1 MRLTIFGSKKDIMQ
15 KLKYYLF
22 IFGAIAFASC
32 SDEVVSDHS
41 SPFLNGSEKTPLE
54 VTALLESGSQSQTRA
69 TDMSFENGDQFVAY
83 LRHVTWDGNT
93 GVRTSVAADQAPLL
107 VTFTKGS
114 ETMSSYTSEIY
125 PIGLGG
131 QEGLGITSTNTQQTS
146 DLTASHSLFWD
157 DFSNSASAE
166 TDLRTDGHYLESF
179 YGYCYNGGAPTTSLT
194 SETGELGWTVSA
206 AQDNVPT
213 GTEKSN
219 FQKSDLLWSAEQY
232 PVKYTHNVDGRPSL
246 TLPYTHAM
254 SKVTIELVLNEGF
267 DVYPADNTNAGKAIA
282 FGENNT
288 TPTLY
293 ANRVTTTTAPTYTHS
308 TIVATGDD
316 ARIQMRLANDE
327 VVTNGVSNKTRVY
340 EAIIAPTVMK
350 NGQKLAE
357 VTVDGNRYDIGL
369 TDEILNPTT
378 VTNNW
383 SSKLNAYTVSDDNP
397 KVVAKT
403 STSGGYSVG
412 NGGITLAGVNYRI
425 RVELNKQ
432 KSGVTAYITDWNDVS
447 ASTKG
452 TISFNADVVTSDVL
466 DATTEVKNG
475 SFDLWRSTRNS
486 TETDYDSNETE
497 DGINKASTYEYNDNK
512 WQAKAGQNLYW
523 KDQSTSY
530 YFRAL
535 ATAASYDSDGKVTSL
550 KAPSTETDATP
561 ASITTAKQGIDLL
574 WAETSRHKAKDA
586 NGNPIHNTQT
596 NTEKVYEAGEAIDPR
611 TGDVPLTF
619 THAMSKITVTLQ
631 TSSVPEEHVDISGA
645 KISIINLYDQG
656 TISVMNG
663 AISNLST
670 STDEPMTIKDVPVD
684 NMKDYLVVPQSLTHY
699 YDGNTL
705 TERTSTPVFY
715 SADQLTAIYSNGSS
729 LAPEG
734 ETRTDYYYLTSKLH
748 AVPDEY
754 YSSEEVKTHNRTL
767 DGHKNIGDIRV
778 PGKDAVY
785 YTAEEFISGNIHK
798 KFTQEQFDLLGDPEH
813 PDYKKAKLKSEAKD
827 PDFFK
832 NLSEFYGHIDSEQKY
847 NELPESFRLKTNADG
862 DNQATYYLYDEF
874 KDPNNSQIFTER
886 LSRLDEQYKVKSPA
900 KEAEY
905 YNYEE
910 YTTLDGI
917 INNDMFDALPAVLKI
932 KEAAVPPILYTIQE
946 EVDEDNE
953 KLPGA
958 IHTTDIKIPAHYV
971 LPDNETPRTTNLT
984 PHAPGSL
991 QTIGNKIMLYV
1002 YLSDGITRYSAE
1014 LSKCLQTTTDSE
1026 GNTTNGDAVETWE
1039 SNHHYTYTITLAK
1052 EKISFRALVED
1063 WEVKNV
1069 GGNAT
1074 LDWD

>member
-83 LRHVTWDGNT
+83 LRHVTWNGEN
-93 GVRTSVAADQAPLL
+93 SVPRASVEADKAPLL

-114 ETMSSYTSEIY
+114 ASMTAYSNEIR

-131 QEGLGITSTNTQQTS
+131 QEGLGIKPGNTQQTS
-146 DLTASHSLFWD
+146 DLTSSTSLYWD
-157 DFSNSASAE
+157 DFSNSASAD
-166 TDLRTDGHYLESF
+166 TDLRTDGHYLESY
-179 YGYCYNGGAPTTSLT
+179 YGYCYNGSPALGESGTSIT
-194 SETGELGWTVSA
+194 SALNPVEGILGWSVQA
-206 AQDNVPT
+206 DQ
-213 GTEKSN
+213 SN
-219 FQKSDLLWSAEQY
+219 GIKTSDLLWSAEQTPIQY
-232 PVKYTHNVDGRPSL
+232 SHNVDRPSL
-246 TLPYTHAM
+246 ILPYTHAM

-267 DVYPADNTNAGKAIA
+267 DVYPASDANAGKAKA

-288 TPTLY
+288 TPKLY

-308 TIVATGDD
+308 TTVATGID
-316 ARIQMRLANDE
+316 ASIKMRLAEDE
-327 VVTNGVSNKTRVY
+327 VVENGVSNKTRVY

-350 NGQKLAE
+350 KGQKLAE

-383 SSKLNAYTVSDDNP
+383 SSKLNSYTESVDNP

-403 STSGGYSVG
+403 SGGYSEE

-432 KSGVTAYITDWNDVS
+432 KSGVTAYITNWNDVS
-447 ASTKG
+447 ASTTG

-466 DATTEVKNG
+466 DATTEVRNG

-486 TETDYDSNETE
+486 VETDYDSNETE
-497 DGINKASTYEYNDNK
+497 DGINKASTYEYKDNK
-512 WQAKAGQNLYW
+512 WQAMAGQNLYW

-535 ATAASYDSDGKVTSL
+535 AIAHYDDGKVQL
-550 KAPSTETDATP
+550 MAPSTEDGATT
-561 ASITTAKQGIDLL
+561 ASITTVKQGTDLL
-574 WAETSRHKAKDA
+574 WAQTSKHKAIDV

-596 NTEKVYEAGEAIDPR
+596 DTDKVYEAGEAIDPR

-619 THAMSKITVTLQ
+619 THAMSKITVKLE
-631 TSSVPEEHVDISGA
+631 TSDVPEEHISGA
-645 KISIINLYDQG
+645 KISIINLYDGG
-656 TISVMNG
+656 TISVKDG
-663 AISNLST
+663 SVSNLTRS
-670 STDEPMTIKDVPVD
+670 SAAPMTINGVPIAD
-684 NMKDYLVVPQSLTHY
+684 MKDYLVIPQSLTQY
-699 YDGNTL
+699 YEGTTL

-729 LAPEG
+729 LAPSEG
-734 ETRTDYYYLTSKLH
+734 ASPTNYYLTSELTPVSATYYQSDNTDDVNYINNHNASLTGAVTTSDIKEQ
-748 AVPDEY
+748 AVPQEDYTYEGFVQDKKHQSFTEEQFDKLNQNYKNAILKKSEVATKYFDNFTEFHAALAEDESRYNNLPNDFKLKNNSDSKNPEY
-754 YSSEEVKTHNRTL
+754 YSFNEFKGELSNELKDLFTSRFNELNDSYKIQTVGTPAEYYETL
-767 DGHKNIGDIRV
+767 DEYKALEALTLEQFNALPDYLKIKIQH
-778 PGKDAVY
+778 KDAVY
-785 YTAEEFISGNIHK
+785 YTQDEANEYNGN
-798 KFTQEQFDLLGDPEH
+798 L
-813 PDYKKAKLKSEAKD
+813 
-827 PDFFK
+827 
-832 NLSEFYGHIDSEQKY
+832 N
-847 NELPESFRLKTNADG
+847 
-862 DNQATYYLYDEF
+862 
-874 KDPNNSQIFTER
+874 
-886 LSRLDEQYKVKSPA
+886 
-900 KEAEY
+900 
-905 YNYEE
+905 
-910 YTTLDGI
+910 
-917 INNDMFDALPAVLKI
+917 
-932 KEAAVPPILYTIQE
+932 
-946 EVDEDNE
+946 
-953 KLPGA
+953 GA
-958 IHTTDIKIPAHYV
+958 IHVGDIKIPAHYV
-971 LPDNETPRTTNLT
+971 LPQGNILA
-984 PHAPGSL
+984 HAPGSL

-1002 YLSDGITRYSAE
+1002 YLSDGVTRYSAE
-1014 LSKCLQTTTDSE
+1014 LSKCLQTITDSE
-1026 GNTTNGDAVETWE
+1026 GNTTNGKAVETWE